1 MEFNHDSSWDNF
13 EKIFNSR
20 PTFKDGWNK
29 IIDFHEA
36 IAKKPYWTE
45 LRNVNF
51 ENELTE
57 MKEWIE
63 GVLTNYPITNDTI
76 ALWIGLIKIL
86 DENENETYALYL
98 VGSNTF
104 DKNDIEWATEP
115 TYLPENRYAIFEAL
129 DKIEQLTKN
138 NGDNDFYF
146 LDWILPLS
154 FSALLIDEYI
164 RTNLNKSLFL
174 THNKEINVA
183 VGFDSGDYYN
193 LTTIKK

>member
-36 IAKKPYWTE
+36 ITKKPYWTE

-154 FSALLIDEYI
+154 FSALLIDECI

-174 THNKEINVA
+174 THNKEISIA

>member
-1 MEFNHDSSWDNF
+1 MKFNHDSSWDNF
-13 EKIFNSR
+13 EEVFSTR
-20 PTFKDGWNK
+20 PTFKTGWNK
-29 IIDFHEA
+29 IIDYHEN
-36 IAKKPYWTE
+36 IVKKPYWSE
-45 LRNVNF
+45 LRNMNF
-51 ENELTE
+51 ETEVTE

-63 GVLTNYPITNDTI
+63 GVLTNSPITKDTI
-76 ALWIGLIKIL
+76 ALWIGLIKTL
-86 DENENETYALYL
+86 DNSEKETYALYL

-104 DKNDIEWATEP
+104 DKSDIEWATEP
-115 TYLPENRYAIFEAL
+115 MYLPENRYAIFETL
-129 DKIEQLTKN
+129 NRIEELIKN
-138 NGDNDFYF
+138 NGDEDFYF

-174 THNKEINVA
+174 TYSNEINIA